1 MADQRARTGAT
12 PDTEWLLSEA
22 KRMGVP
28 VEMCVDYGEA
38 LQLYWQAKREQ
49 RDGRMWWIA
58 VLSALASVLSA
69 AVAWYAVLSH
79 AR

>member
-49 RDGRMWWIA
+49 RDGLM
-58 VLSALASVLSA
+58 V
-69 AVAWYAVLSH
+69 SH
-79 AR
+79 S